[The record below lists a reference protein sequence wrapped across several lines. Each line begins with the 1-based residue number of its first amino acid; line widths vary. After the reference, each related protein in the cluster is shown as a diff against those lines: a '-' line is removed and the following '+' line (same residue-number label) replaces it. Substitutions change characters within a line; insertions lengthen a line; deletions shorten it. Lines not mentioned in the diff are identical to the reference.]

1 MPGFTHGQLYV
12 ALSRATSPGSLKN
25 LIDATD
31 ENGSDTT
38 NNVVFADFI
47 DELVDAYGDCIETVA
62 EVKHI
67 EYFGSVIQLQS
78 CYKISGYICTRP
90 RTYMATVDHAASL
103 VIGQKARFDP
113 VRNPNIPTVY
123 FRLHRVRR
131 EELPAVYEHCKR
143 APKNAGREVEIT
155 LWPEMRHLIGY
166 DVVPGD
172 IVAIS
177 STMVTEHNE
186 LRALPPMPPTE
197 THDKKVTIL
206 DLNLSSQQNIQSSR
220 NFICEAQIKEIH
232 EDRGWYYVL
241 CSKCSSKLFP
251 EQDNSGLNF
260 VCKDDDGITPIFRY
274 SVNATIVD
282 VTGSAE
288 AVFFNESM
296 QALLNISCKDMVT
309 EHADTTN
316 PKIVPHQLRSAIDK
330 QSLLYLTLKN
340 DGKIDVNNASEVAST
355 TSYQLTGNLPGTSTF
370 TLTTPVP
377 KSGTSK
383 RQLPESP
390 DKKSLPFCYTAIIH
404 YGFYLTLLICFFT
417 YKNTVSST
425 CRIAAGVKF

>member
-1 MPGFTHGQLYV
+1 
-12 ALSRATSPGSLKN
+12 
-25 LIDATD
+25 
-31 ENGSDTT
+31 
-38 NNVVFADFI
+38 
-47 DELVDAYGDCIETVA
+47 
-62 EVKHI
+62 
-67 EYFGSVIQLQS
+67 
-78 CYKISGYICTRP
+78 
-90 RTYMATVDHAASL
+90 MATVDHAASL
-103 VIGQKARFDP
+103 VIRQKAGFDP
-113 VRNPNIPTVY
+113 VTNPNIPTVY
-123 FRLHRVRR
+123 FRFATYETIKTRIKDTKLLTDYIWRVEKNFLRSTSTGK
-131 EELPAVYEHCKR
+131 ELRKTR
-143 APKNAGREVEIT
+143 LQDDLGREVEIT
-155 LWPEMRHLIGY
+155 LWPEMRHLIGD

-177 STMVTEHNE
+177 LTMVTEHNGLLQLE
-186 LRALPPMPPTE
+186 STYLTTVGVNLNMPQTIEQIHRLRALPPMPPTK

-206 DLNLSSQQNIQSSR
+206 DLKLSSQQNIQSSR

-260 VCKDDDGITPIFRY
+260 VFKDDDDITPIFRY
-274 SVNATIVD
+274 SVNTTIVD
-282 VTGSAE
+282 ATGSAE

-330 QSLLYLTLKN
+330 QNLLYLTLKN
-340 DGKIDVNNASEVAST
+340 NGKIVVNNASEVAST
-355 TSYQLTGNLPGTSTF
+355 TSYQSTCNLPGTSTF
-370 TLTTPVP
+370 TPTTPVP

-390 DKKSLPFCYTAIIH
+390 GQDKKMKRA
-404 YGFYLTLLICFFT
+404 
-417 YKNTVSST
+417 
-425 CRIAAGVKF
+425 